1 MKLKWTHRALRQV
14 DDAFAYIAQDNPTAA
29 QQVVE
34 RIAEASRKLLDHPNI
49 GKPGRVAGTR
59 EWVVTGTP
67 YTIFYVLTGD
77 TVEIIRVLHSKQS
90 WPPKR

>member
-14 DDAFAYIAQDNPTAA
+14 DDAFAYIAQDNLTAA

-34 RIAEASRKLLDHPNI
+34 RIAEASRRFLDHPDI

-67 YTIFYVLTGD
+67 YIIFYVVKDD
-77 TVEIIRVLHSKQS
+77 TVEVIRVLHGKQS

>member
-1 MKLKWTHRALRQV
+1 MKLKWTHRALHQV
-14 DDAFAYIAQDNPTAA
+14 DEAFVYIAQDNPTAA

-49 GKPGRVAGTR
+49 GKPGRVAGTH

-67 YTIFYVLTGD
+67 YIIFYVLTGD